1 MMEEYL
7 GYIILGIIYIISIT
21 VHEYAHAITAYRL
34 GDDTPKIEWRLTL
47 NPLKHVSLIGF
58 IMIFLIQFWWWNPV
72 HINPKKFKQP
82 YRDELISSL
91 AWPISNIFLWV
102 IGVVILFVYWVL
114 FEVPQSSIL
123 YWKDLI
129 ASILEYFSIINFWL
143 AVFNLIPIVPLDWYR
158 LVKIVSHKAW
168 EWMEKY
174 AGIISLVFLVIF
186 VVWPLWNIVW
196 TFIWD
201 VASALFR
208 FFSFPLMQVFY

>member
-72 HINPKKFKQP
+72 HINPKKFKEP

-208 FFSFPLMQVFY
+208 FLSFPLMQVFY

>member
-72 HINPKKFKQP
+72 HINPKKFKEP

-196 TFIWD
+196 SFIMW

>member
-1 MMEEYL
+1 MMEGYWEY
-7 GYIILGIIYIISIT
+7 IALGIIYIVSIT
-21 VHEYAHAITAYRL
+21 VHEYAHAISAYRL

-58 IMIFLIQFWWWNPV
+58 IMIFLIHFWWWNPV

-91 AWPISNIFLWV
+91 AGPISNIFLWV
-102 IGVVILFVYWVL
+102 IGVIILFVYWAL
-114 FEVPQSSIL
+114 FEVPQSVL
-123 YWKDLI
+123 FYWWDFISLFW
-129 ASILEYFSIINFWL
+129 AYFSIINFWL
-143 AVFNLIPIVPLDWYR
+143 AAFNLIPIVPLDWYR

-174 AGIISLVFLVIF
+174 AGIISLVFLVLF
-186 VVWPLWNIVW
+186 VVWPLGNIVW
-196 TFIWD
+196 TYITN